1 MHGTRLFTLVLLL
14 SVWVTTGIGGATETA
29 PFPVPVETIQ
39 PPANLSIG
47 VQVDQVGTKIIST
60 FRGGFGQNLLKDL
73 SITVITP
80 DGKKETQ
87 KLGWATGDSVTFT
100 GTGCG
105 DQVTGTATYMSGMM
119 YPFLNEMM
127 EIIPDLCNSA
137 PAEVTDPCSGIAA
150 SVSMKPDT
158 IEAIPANR
166 SVVIQAN
173 VDLQTIHVQFR
184 GGFGQNLIKTLT
196 VTMISPDGAKETQD
210 LEPRV
215 GSTATFRTSNGCM
228 ERITADVTFMDGTA
242 YHFYDQVLSTRRST

>member
-1 MHGTRLFTLVLLL
+1 MHGTRLFTLVLLFSAL
-14 SVWVTTGIGGATETA
+14 CIVGIGGATETA
-29 PFPVPVETIQ
+29 TFPVPVETIQ

-47 VQVDQVGTKIIST
+47 VQVDQVGTRIIST

-80 DGKKETQ
+80 DGKNETQ

-119 YPFLNEMM
+119 YPFLNERMQ
-127 EIIPDLCNSA
+127 IIPDLCNSA
-137 PAEVTDPCSGIAA
+137 PEEVTDPCSGVTALL
-150 SVSMKPDT
+150 KPDA
-158 IEAIPANR
+158 IEAIPGNK

-173 VDLQTIHVQFR
+173 VDLQSIHVQFR
-184 GGFGQNLIKTLT
+184 GGFGQNLIKSLE
-196 VTMISPDGAKETQD
+196 VTKISPDGARETQG

-215 GSTATFRTSNGCM
+215 GSTATFRISNGCS
-228 ERITADVTFMDGTA
+228 ERITADVAFMDGTT
-242 YHFYDQVLSTRRST
+242 YHFYDQVLSTRRSM